1 MTFNQEDKQ
10 ENRWQGENRQY
21 IQTFFNTILAP
32 TNFCL
37 KQIFFFSECWR
48 LAYCRLPFFTDIRVG
63 QLVTSVCLFVRTIT
77 IPSLTLGLMTIP
89 HSLYEMHAQGITLV
103 DAFLKDIMS
112 MMKITS
118 IIPSAQV
125 LWGEWPITSSTN
137 RHICSPIWNNIQ

>member
-1 MTFNQEDKQ
+1 
-10 ENRWQGENRQY
+10 
-21 IQTFFNTILAP
+21 
-32 TNFCL
+32 
-37 KQIFFFSECWR
+37 
-48 LAYCRLPFFTDIRVG
+48 
-63 QLVTSVCLFVRTIT
+63 
-77 IPSLTLGLMTIP
+77 MTIP

-118 IIPSAQV
+118 IITSAQV